1 MNSSSYT
8 LFIRLLYS
16 VRGDIREI
24 QQRSIGKTYT
34 PDELLNAR
42 QLESQLVGLSTKMLS
57 LQRTLDY
64 FA

>member
-1 MNSSSYT
+1 MINSSSYT

-24 QQRSIGKTYT
+24 QQRSIHKSTT
-34 PDELLNAR
+34 DLQAA
-42 QLESQLVGLSTKMLS
+42 QALESSLVGLSSKMLS

-64 FA
+64 LA